1 MAEIYP
7 FRALRY
13 QQSQVSLQD
22 VLTQPYDKITPAMQ
36 QEYYRRSP
44 FNLIRVE
51 LGKEEPADAPGDDRY
66 SRAAQFLHELR
77 AKGILSQDSEPS
89 IYAYEQHFQMPGEPG
104 RMRVRR
110 GFIALLRLV
119 DYSEGV
125 VFRHEHTLSKPKSDR
140 LNLLTATRTL
150 TGQIFMLYSDPQK
163 QIDDLIWGA
172 VGGKAPTSSVHD
184 EYGVQH
190 KLWKISDP
198 EILDS
203 VRELMSTKK
212 LIIADGHHRYET
224 SLTYREMRR
233 KQAPSDAS
241 SQLAPYELLMSTFVN
256 TEAEGLVIL
265 PTHRV
270 VSGLKDFRTS
280 EMLDRAREYFVAEPL
295 ENGIGGKEVL
305 RRLSESAGK
314 DVVMAACT
322 PGGSYLLRSRAD
334 KIDQALAHLPP
345 EQRSLDVVQLHELLL
360 QKVIGITPEQVRE
373 QSHVSYFRDADEAV
387 GRLKEGANVAFLI
400 NPVSMEQLKQVAF
413 AGQVMPQKSTD
424 FYPKLLSGITIYA
437 ME

>member
-7 FRALRY
+7 FCAFRY

-36 QEYYRRSP
+36 EEYYRRSP
-44 FNLIRVE
+44 FNLVRVE
-51 LGKEEPADAPGDDRY
+51 LGKEEPGDAPGHDRY
-66 SRAAQFLHELR
+66 SRAAHFLRELR
-77 AKGILSQDSEPS
+77 EKGILSQDSKAS

-104 RMRVRR
+104 QMRVRR

-140 LNLLTATRTL
+140 LNLLTATQTL

-172 VGGKAPTSSVHD
+172 VKGKAPTSSIED

-190 KLWKISDP
+190 KLWKISEP
-198 EILDS
+198 EIVGS
-203 VRELMSTKK
+203 VRELMGPKK

-224 SLTYREMRR
+224 SLTYRNRCSE
-233 KQAPSDAS
+233 QAAKGSGPTP
-241 SQLAPYELLMSTFVN
+241 APYELLMSTFVN

-270 VSGLKDFRTS
+270 VFGLQDFRTA
-280 EMLDRAREYFVAEPL
+280 EMLDRAQDYFVAKQL
-295 ENGIGGKEVL
+295 GNGIGGKEVL

-322 PGGSYLLRSRAD
+322 RDGSYLLRAIPE
-334 KIDQALAHLPP
+334 KIDAALAHLPP
-345 EQRSLDVVQLHELLL
+345 EQRSLDVVQLHEVLL
-360 QKVIGITPEQVRE
+360 QRVLGITPEQVRE

>member
-1 MAEIYP
+1 
-7 FRALRY
+7 
-13 QQSQVSLQD
+13 LQD

-36 QEYYRRSP
+36 EEYYRRSP
-44 FNLIRVE
+44 FNLVRVE
-51 LGKEEPADAPGDDRY
+51 LGKEEPGDAPGHDRY
-66 SRAAQFLHELR
+66 SRAAHFLRELR
-77 AKGILSQDSEPS
+77 EKGILSQDSKAS

-104 RMRVRR
+104 QMRVRR

-140 LNLLTATRTL
+140 LNLLTATQTL

-172 VGGKAPTSSVHD
+172 VKGKAPTSSIED

-190 KLWKISDP
+190 KLWKISEP
-198 EILDS
+198 EIVGS
-203 VRELMSTKK
+203 VRELMGPKK

-224 SLTYREMRR
+224 SLTYRNRCSE
-233 KQAPSDAS
+233 QAAKGSGPTP
-241 SQLAPYELLMSTFVN
+241 APYELLMSTFVN

-270 VSGLKDFRTS
+270 VFGLQDFRTA
-280 EMLDRAREYFVAEPL
+280 EMLDRAQDYFVAKQL
-295 ENGIGGKEVL
+295 GNGIGGKEVL

-322 PGGSYLLRSRAD
+322 RDGSYLLRAIPE
-334 KIDQALAHLPP
+334 KIDAALAHLPP
-345 EQRSLDVVQLHELLL
+345 EQRSLDVVQLHEVLL
-360 QKVIGITPEQVRE
+360 QRVLGITPEQVRE